1 MRQRLGSEAKARSL
15 SSDRF
20 QRSDEQRGLAIAGRS
35 AIEGRRSPQT
45 SCAIPSFLAFLPE
58 SKKQNMDAVQL
69 TRALVDIESTTGA
82 EATAGEYL
90 YAHLAKLA
98 NRTGGVAERMAVTAQ
113 RFNVLASWGTP
124 VVTMSTH
131 IDTVPPF
138 FASREDDEF
147 VWGRGSCDAKGI
159 IAAMVAAAERLLAAG
174 TRNFG
179 LLFVVGE
186 EKDSLGSLAAAK
198 VNRGSRFLINGEPTE
213 NLLALGS
220 KGALRFELIARG
232 KLAHSAYP
240 ELGESAIENLLSVL
254 EDVRRIS
261 LPRDELLGKS
271 TLNIGTIAGGRAP
284 NVIADYAQAELMFRL
299 VGDSAVVRDA
309 VTAAVRG
316 RVEVREALCTE
327 ALRMEAVDGLKT
339 TVVAFTTDIPNFA
352 GAWGRP
358 LLLGPGS
365 IHVAHTS
372 EERISKRDLQEAV
385 GIYERMVKEL
395 SAEAV

>member
-1 MRQRLGSEAKARSL
+1 MERYREAVFSAEFLRS
-15 SSDRF
+15 
-20 QRSDEQRGLAIAGRS
+20 
-35 AIEGRRSPQT
+35 
-45 SCAIPSFLAFLPE
+45 SFLR
-58 SKKQNMDAVQL
+58 SGSSRKKKPSMDAVQL

-82 EATAGEYL
+82 EAAAGEYL
-90 YAHLAKLA
+90 YAHLAALA
-98 NRTGGVAERMAVTAQ
+98 ARTSGIAERMAVAND
-113 RFNVLASWGTP
+113 RFNVLATWGTP
-124 VVTMSTH
+124 IVTMSTH

-138 FASREDDEF
+138 FASREDEEF
-147 VWGRGSCDAKGI
+147 VWGRGACDAKGI
-159 IAAMVAAAERLLAAG
+159 IAAMVLAAERLLAG
-174 TRNFG
+174 RTRNFG

-198 VNRGSRFLINGEPTE
+198 SSRGSKFLINGEPTE

-261 LPRDELLGKS
+261 LPSDELLGKS

-284 NVIADYAQAELMFRL
+284 NVIADSAQAELMYRL
-299 VGDSAVVRDA
+299 VGDSNAVREA
-309 VTAAVRG
+309 LMRAVRG

-327 ALRMEAVDGLKT
+327 PIRMEALDGLKT

-352 GAWGRP
+352 GAWGKP
-358 LLLGPGS
+358 LLIGPGS

-372 EERISKRDLQEAV
+372 EERISKRELNEAV
-385 GIYERMVKEL
+385 GIYEEMTKKL
-395 SAEAV
+395 QAGAA

>member
-1 MRQRLGSEAKARSL
+1 
-15 SSDRF
+15 
-20 QRSDEQRGLAIAGRS
+20 
-35 AIEGRRSPQT
+35 
-45 SCAIPSFLAFLPE
+45 
-58 SKKQNMDAVQL
+58 MDAVQL
-69 TRALVDIESTTGA
+69 TRALVDIESTTGG
-82 EATAGEYL
+82 EAAAGEYL

-159 IAAMVAAAERLLAAG
+159 IAAMVAAAERLLAAE

-186 EKDSLGSLAAAK
+186 EKDSLGSLAASK
-198 VNRGSRFLINGEPTE
+198 VNRGSRYLINGEPTE

-254 EDVRRIS
+254 EDVRRIA
-261 LPRDELLGKS
+261 LPSDELLGKS

-284 NVIADYAQAELMFRL
+284 NVIADHAQAELMFRL

-309 VTAAVRG
+309 LTAAVQG

-327 ALRMEAVDGLKT
+327 ALRMSAVNGLKT

-352 GAWGRP
+352 GVWGRP

>member
-1 MRQRLGSEAKARSL
+1 
-15 SSDRF
+15 
-20 QRSDEQRGLAIAGRS
+20 
-35 AIEGRRSPQT
+35 
-45 SCAIPSFLAFLPE
+45 
-58 SKKQNMDAVQL
+58 MDAVQL

-82 EATAGEYL
+82 EAAAAEYL
-90 YAHLAKLA
+90 HAYLAVLA
-98 NRTGGVAERMAVTAQ
+98 ARTGGIAERMVVTEE
-113 RFNVLASWGTP
+113 RFNVLATWGTP
-124 VVTMSTH
+124 VVTLSTH

-138 FASREDDEF
+138 FASREDDDF

-198 VNRGSRFLINGEPTE
+198 DSRGSRFLINGEPTE
-213 NLLALGS
+213 NQLALGS

-240 ELGESAIENLLSVL
+240 ELGESAIEKLLDVL
-254 EDVRRIS
+254 EDVRRMS
-261 LPRDELLGKS
+261 LPSDELLGKS
-271 TLNIGTIAGGRAP
+271 TLNIGTIVGGRAP
-284 NVIADYAQAELMFRL
+284 NVIADHAQAELMFRL
-299 VGDSAVVRDA
+299 VGNSAVVRDA
-309 VTAAVRG
+309 LTAVVRG

-327 ALRMEAVDGLKT
+327 PIRMEAVDGLQS

-352 GAWGRP
+352 GAWGKP
-358 LLLGPGS
+358 LLIGPGS

-372 EERISKRDLQEAV
+372 EERIAKKELQEAV
-385 GIYERMVKEL
+385 GIYERMVTQL
-395 SAEAV
+395 LAGAA

>member
-1 MRQRLGSEAKARSL
+1 MERYREAAARVF
-15 SSDRF
+15 SSW
-20 QRSDEQRGLAIAGRS
+20 
-35 AIEGRRSPQT
+35 
-45 SCAIPSFLAFLPE
+45 FLPFVLLLQKRQAAMNLFE
-58 SKKQNMDAVQL
+58 L
-69 TRALVDIESTTGA
+69 TRALVDIESTTNHEKHVGD
-82 EATAGEYL
+82 YL
-90 YAHLAKLA
+90 FAHLSAIA
-98 NRTGGVAERMAVTAQ
+98 ARHNGQIERIPVEPNRDNVFGCWGEPIVT
-113 RFNVLASWGTP
+113 F
-124 VVTMSTH
+124 STH
-131 IDTVPPF
+131 MDTVPPF

-159 IAAMVAAAERLLAAG
+159 IAAMVAAGERLLAAG

-240 ELGESAIENLLSVL
+240 ELGESAIEKLLSVL

-261 LPRDELLGKS
+261 LPSDELLGKS

-309 VTAAVRG
+309 LTAAVRG

-327 ALRMEAVDGLKT
+327 PLRMSAVDGLKT

-358 LLLGPGS
+358 LLIGPGS

-372 EERISKRDLQEAV
+372 EERIAKKELYEAV
-385 GIYERMVKEL
+385 G
-395 SAEAV
+395 

>member
-1 MRQRLGSEAKARSL
+1 
-15 SSDRF
+15 
-20 QRSDEQRGLAIAGRS
+20 
-35 AIEGRRSPQT
+35 
-45 SCAIPSFLAFLPE
+45 
-58 SKKQNMDAVQL
+58 MDAVQL

-82 EATAGEYL
+82 EAAAAEYL
-90 YAHLAKLA
+90 YGYLAALA
-98 NRTGGVAERMAVTAQ
+98 GRTGGTAERMPVTRG

-124 VVTMSTH
+124 VVTLSTH

-138 FASREDDEF
+138 FASREDDQF

-159 IAAMVAAAERLLAAG
+159 IAAMVAAAERLLATG
-174 TRNFG
+174 TKDFG

-198 VNRGSRFLINGEPTE
+198 INRGSKFLINGEPTE

-240 ELGESAIENLLSVL
+240 ELGESAIEKLLEVL

-261 LPRDELLGKS
+261 LPSDSLLGKS

-284 NVIADYAQAELMFRL
+284 NVIADSAQAELMFRL

-309 VTAAVRG
+309 ITKAVRG

-327 ALRMEAVDGLKT
+327 PLRMEALDGLKT

-358 LLLGPGS
+358 LLIGPGS

-372 EERISKRDLQEAV
+372 EERIAKRELEEAV
-385 GIYERMVKEL
+385 GIYDRMVREL
-395 SAEAV
+395 LAGAA

>member
-1 MRQRLGSEAKARSL
+1 
-15 SSDRF
+15 
-20 QRSDEQRGLAIAGRS
+20 
-35 AIEGRRSPQT
+35 
-45 SCAIPSFLAFLPE
+45 
-58 SKKQNMDAVQL
+58 MDAVQL

-261 LPRDELLGKS
+261 LPSDELLGES

>member
-1 MRQRLGSEAKARSL
+1 
-15 SSDRF
+15 
-20 QRSDEQRGLAIAGRS
+20 
-35 AIEGRRSPQT
+35 
-45 SCAIPSFLAFLPE
+45 
-58 SKKQNMDAVQL
+58 MDAVQL

-82 EATAGEYL
+82 EAAAGEYL
-90 YAHLAKLA
+90 YEHLAKLA
-98 NRTGGVAERMAVTAQ
+98 SRTGGVTERLAVTAQ

-138 FASREDDEF
+138 FASREDNEF

-159 IAAMVAAAERLLAAG
+159 IAAMVVAAEQLLAAG

-186 EKDSLGSLAAAK
+186 ERDSLGSLAAAK
-198 VNRGSRFLINGEPTE
+198 VNRGSKFLIDGEPTE

-240 ELGESAIENLLSVL
+240 ELGESAIDNLLSVL

-261 LPRDELLGKS
+261 LPSDELLGKS

-309 VTAAVRG
+309 LTAAVRG

-327 ALRMEAVDGLKT
+327 PLRMEALDGLKT

-372 EERISKRDLQEAV
+372 EERISKRDLQDAV
-385 GIYERMVKEL
+385 GIYERMVREL
-395 SAEAV
+395 LAETV